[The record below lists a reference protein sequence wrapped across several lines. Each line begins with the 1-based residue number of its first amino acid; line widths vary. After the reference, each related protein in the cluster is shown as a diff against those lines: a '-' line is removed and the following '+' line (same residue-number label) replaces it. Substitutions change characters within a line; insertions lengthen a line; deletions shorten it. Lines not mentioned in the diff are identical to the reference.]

1 MELYGQNMLRDIVG
15 SSLLAKAP
23 YAADRATNMQHH
35 IKGVQSKGE
44 SVAPVP
50 NARAGS
56 MKQQLVQQRQQQ
68 QHEEAGAY

>member
-1 MELYGQNMLRDIVG
+1 MLRDIVG

-23 YAADRATNMQHH
+23 YAGDSVEVQRH

-44 SVAPVP
+44 SVAPA

-56 MKQQLVQQRQQQ
+56 MK
-68 QHEEAGAY
+68 

>member
-1 MELYGQNMLRDIVG
+1 MLKDIVG

-23 YAADRATNMQHH
+23 YAADRVQNMQHH

-44 SVAPVP
+44 SVAPA

-56 MKQQLVQQRQQQ
+56 MKQQLV
-68 QHEEAGAY
+68 